1 MSASR
6 QALLWWAL
14 SSPPVGLFFID
25 TATGQIATHRQ
36 LVEAGVTGRDDQPP
50 RPWHRV
56 QGTIDASTMWYAVLR
71 KRERGV
77 FIGTLVLRHT
87 DHHAL
92 LLERGWEEVPP
103 KQIGVAPY
111 AM

>member
-1 MSASR
+1 
-6 QALLWWAL
+6 
-14 SSPPVGLFFID
+14 VGLFFID
-25 TATGQIATHRQ
+25 TVTGQVATQRQ
-36 LVEAGVTGRDDQPP
+36 LVEAGITGRDDAPP

-56 QGTIDASTMWYAVLR
+56 QGTIDASTMWYAVMR

-92 LLERGWEEVPP
+92 LLERGWEEIPP
-103 KQIGVAPY
+103 DEIRAPT
-111 AM
+111 A

>member
-1 MSASR
+1 M
-6 QALLWWAL
+6 
-14 SSPPVGLFFID
+14 
-25 TATGQIATHRQ
+25 ATQRQ
-36 LVEAGVTGRDDQPP
+36 LVEAGIARPDAQPP

-56 QGTIDASTMWYAVLR
+56 HGTGDASTMWYAVLR

-92 LLERGWEEVPP
+92 LLGRGWEEIPP
-103 KQIGVAPY
+103 QDIRA
-111 AM
+111 AID